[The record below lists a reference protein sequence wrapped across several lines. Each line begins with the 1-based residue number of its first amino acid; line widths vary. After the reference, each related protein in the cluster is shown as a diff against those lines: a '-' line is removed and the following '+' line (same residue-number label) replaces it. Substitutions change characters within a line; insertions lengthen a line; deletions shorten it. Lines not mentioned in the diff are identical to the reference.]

1 MDLFSLIPSNVRF
14 FKDLHLPRTI
24 KNLQYLYR
32 GNAIVYGIRCQ
43 ITNMIY
49 IGSTL
54 VPGRR
59 WHNHLVTFTNSND
72 ALQAAIAKYGL
83 SKFTAYV
90 FEGDVKFPASCVSHS
105 PPPKSSGYSVYS
117 KEKISNNI
125 FRLWLMFGMVS
136 RQTIGFYTFSVC

>member
-1 MDLFSLIPSNVRF
+1 MDLFYLIPSTVRF

-32 GNAIVYGIRCQ
+32 GKAIIYGIRCQ
-43 ITNMIY
+43 ITNMVY

-59 WHNHLVTFTNSND
+59 WHNHLVTGTNSND
-72 ALQAAIAKYGL
+72 ALQAAIANHGL

-90 FEGDVKFPASCVSHS
+90 FEGDVAFPAACWSKVDKLAFLHKVEQTYINRF
-105 PPPKSSGYSVYS
+105 PKAQLYNEVNSSNS
-117 KEKISNNI
+117 
-125 FRLWLMFGMVS
+125 
-136 RQTIGFYTFSVC
+136 